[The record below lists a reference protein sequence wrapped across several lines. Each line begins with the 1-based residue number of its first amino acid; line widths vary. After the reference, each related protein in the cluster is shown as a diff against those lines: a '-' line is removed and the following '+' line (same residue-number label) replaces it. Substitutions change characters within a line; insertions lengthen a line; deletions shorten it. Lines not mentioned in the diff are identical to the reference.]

1 MPVRV
6 KGRQR
11 VPSPHVNGTAY
22 GDEHVQKF
30 PSFNSADRVLRQR
43 NKMMTGRRERPVG
56 GS

>member
-1 MPVRV
+1 V

-56 GS
+56 ES